1 MCYLNKK
8 FVKVIRFAAMS
19 LAVMILLSHVAIVS
33 AAVNLEPAEV
43 AETVKVE
50 SIPPIA
56 FTLEN
61 FATSEVVLY
70 CEDSILD
77 SSDTIQQQESEEP
90 ESETSEP
97 TSPLEEP
104 SSEPVQEEPIQEE
117 PVKILEDSPIL
128 FNELNYEVS
137 YNLIECN
144 DFLVK
149 LQNALSQ
156 LTEAINSEN
165 YTTEACRAME
175 QEIIRLES
183 FVAKTESDIKD
194 ITDKQNEYYY
204 ATKTWEFLTA
214 QGYNEVVTSAII
226 GNMMIETSGG
236 TLALNPYIYN
246 STGIYYG
253 LCQWLLKYNPE
264 IADTS
269 FEYQLDYLIS
279 NIEAEFNTFG
289 NCYYQGFN
297 YESFLSMTDPAEA
310 ALAFAK
316 VYERCGSG
324 SYRLRQDAAWV
335 AYNYF
340 NIQN

>member
-1 MCYLNKK
+1 MCYLNKI
-8 FVKVIRFAAMS
+8 FVMVIRFAAMS

-43 AETVKVE
+43 AETVEVE
-50 SIPPIA
+50 SITPIA

-61 FATSEVVLY
+61 FATNEVDLY

-77 SSDTIQQQESEEP
+77 SSDTIQQQESEES
-90 ESETSEP
+90 EVETSEP
-97 TSPLEEP
+97 TSPPEEP
-104 SSEPVQEEPIQEE
+104 SSEPVQEE

-144 DFLVK
+144 DFLNK

-183 FVAKTESDIKD
+183 FVAKTESDIND
-194 ITDKQNEYYY
+194 ITNKQNEYYY

-214 QGYNEVVTSAII
+214 QGYNEAVTSAII

-236 TLALNPYIYN
+236 TLAINPYIYN

-264 IADTS
+264 IAGTS

-297 YESFLSMTDPAEA
+297 YESFLAMADPAEA

-324 SYRLRQDAAWV
+324 SYGLRQEAAKV

-340 NIQN
+340 NIEN